1 MQVMKQ
7 PDAIPRRGPVP
18 REQEP
23 CADCAARHRF
33 FERLRRVI
41 DHDCGLL
48 EEYGFV
54 EREMQLITG
63 QLVSREPSFRR
74 LSCLFK
80 PMTGDNDMIPVLFQR
95 HEEVPRFGIRL
106 VAIAVLVLM
115 DRIDRGHEL
124 LFRAVLLPE
133 VKGRPLLDWRDRA
146 VDLFQLQV
154 KDIAE
159 LPERVVYVYDGI
171 LGHGASSLG
180 TFSIRRCRRFRRK
193 TEYRNLLHLTTDGH

>member
-7 PDAIPRRGPVP
+7 PEAIPRRGPVP

-23 CADCAARHRF
+23 RADCAAGHRF
-33 FERLRRVI
+33 FECLRRVI

-80 PMTGDNDMIPVLFQR
+80 PMTGDNDMIPVLFQGPAR
-95 HEEVPRFGIRL
+95 VRSCGLTFPQDSE
-106 VAIAVLVLM
+106 IALSRSRSIISPLSE
-115 DRIDRGHEL
+115 GFEL
-124 LFRAVLLPE
+124 LHPHRL
-133 VKGRPLLDWRDRA
+133 KG
-146 VDLFQLQV
+146 FQIIPV
-154 KDIAE
+154 I
-159 LPERVVYVYDGI
+159 V
-171 LGHGASSLG
+171 
-180 TFSIRRCRRFRRK
+180 RR
-193 TEYRNLLHLTTDGH
+193 HP